1 MDESKSPGPPVPIF
15 VTAAYPASALARGAP
30 SDASA
35 QSAPAKR
42 ESGNDWLGHVRGCA
56 AGDHSALASLYDE
69 SSSLVYGIALRVLN
83 NTADAEE
90 ITLDVFAQVWR
101 SAGSFDGQ
109 RGSVQ
114 SWLVTLVRSRS
125 IDRLR
130 SRHSRVK
137 REEAVGSTT
146 EFRATTPGPEEQTAF
161 SQKRKRI
168 QTALGM
174 LSGEQRQV
182 IELAFFSGLTHMEV
196 AAQLGEPLGTVKT
209 RIRLGMMRL
218 RDALGDFA

>member
-1 MDESKSPGPPVPIF
+1 MDESKRPDAAVPIS
-15 VTAAYPASALARGAP
+15 VTAAYPAPALARGAP
-30 SDASA
+30 SPAAA

-42 ESGNDWLGHVRGCA
+42 EFGNDWLAHIRGCA

-101 SAGSFDGQ
+101 SAASFDGQ

-137 REEAVGSTT
+137 REEAACAET
-146 EFRATTPGPEEQTAF
+146 ELCAAGAGPEEQTAH
-161 SQKRKRI
+161 SQKHKRI
-168 QTALGM
+168 QAALGT
-174 LSGEQRQV
+174 LSGEQRQA

-196 AAQLGEPLGTVKT
+196 ATQLGEPLGTIKT

-218 RDALGDFA
+218 RDVLGDFA